1 MGECEELGERQ
12 KLILGAIVE
21 EHIRSGEPVGSKL
34 LVDRLPVSLS
44 SATIRNVMAELE
56 SGGYIEKP
64 HTSAGRVPST
74 RGYRYYVNFLMHSY
88 ELSGSEQRQL
98 ASAAAGKSMVG
109 IDELLKSASQ
119 SVSQLTNYTALA
131 IKPRNKRVMAIGFK
145 LLPMNDYGVLA
156 VIQTSVGI
164 VKSRFVEMGFKV
176 SEEIAAKLEGTLNDL
191 LVGVAVTDVSA
202 KLVSEMERRLGT
214 VSPLL
219 VPIMRAFMEEIG
231 TLNGGEL
238 RIEGMDRLL
247 QYPEY
252 SSLEQFRG
260 ILGLLEKKDYIL
272 NVVSSAQSDAVNV
285 FIAPE
290 SEEDRMSGSSIVFK
304 TITENDRPVAA
315 IGVLGPCRMEY
326 SRVISAVDF
335 LSGRVSEAIKE
346 GSVLGEPPSG
356 EDDAN
361 KMKG

>member
-1 MGECEELGERQ
+1 MENYDQLGERQ
-12 KLILGAIVE
+12 KLILKAIVE
-21 EHIRSGEPVGSKL
+21 EHIRSGEPVGSKF
-34 LVDRLPVSLS
+34 LVDRLPMSLS

-56 SGGYIEKP
+56 NGGFIEKP

-74 RGYRYYVNFLMHSY
+74 KGYRFYVNFLMHSY
-88 ELSGSEQRQL
+88 ELTQSEQQQL
-98 ASAAAGKSMVG
+98 ASAAAGKSIVG
-109 IDELLKSASQ
+109 IDELLKSASHT
-119 SVSQLTNYTALA
+119 VSELTNYTALA

-145 LLPMNDYGVLA
+145 LLPMNDFGVLT

-176 SEEIAAKLEGTLNDL
+176 SEEIAVRLEEALNEF

-202 KLVSEMERRLGT
+202 KLVSDMEARLGT
-214 VSPLL
+214 ISPLL

-238 RIEGMDRLL
+238 RIDGMERLL

-260 ILGLLEKKDYIL
+260 VLGLLEKKDYIL
-272 NVVSSAQSDAVNV
+272 NVVSGAQSDAVNV

-290 SEEDRMSGSSIVFK
+290 SEENRMSGSSIIFK

-326 SRVISAVDF
+326 SKVISAVEF
-335 LSGRVSEAIKE
+335 LSEKVSDAIKD
-346 GSVLGEPPSG
+346 GAVLKDPFDGN
-356 EDDAN
+356 N
-361 KMKG
+361 KND